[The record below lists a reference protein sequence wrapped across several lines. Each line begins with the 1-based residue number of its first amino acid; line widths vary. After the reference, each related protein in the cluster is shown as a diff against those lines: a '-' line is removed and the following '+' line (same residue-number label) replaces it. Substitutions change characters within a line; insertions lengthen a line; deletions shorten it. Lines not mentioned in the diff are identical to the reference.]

1 MKLLQVTI
9 KPHKFDAVREA
20 LDELRVGGLTV
31 SAVHGHGR
39 QRGKTSVYRG
49 AEYRIELIEKLELE
63 IAVLDE
69 QVEPLIDALV
79 KVAGTGNIG
88 DGKIFVLPLENAY
101 RIRTNE
107 RGYIAI

>member
-20 LDELRVGGLTV
+20 LDELRIGGLTV
-31 SAVHGHGR
+31 STVHGHGR
-39 QRGKTSVYRG
+39 QRGKTSIYRG
-49 AEYRIELIEKLELE
+49 AEYRIDLIEKLQLE

-79 KVAGTGNIG
+79 KVAGTGKIG